1 MLGILTTKAE
11 LHTKQTKDP
20 QEADG
25 AFTLTI
31 LFTFRLRNAMPVDL
45 DITTKKM
52 FRLRL
57 K

>member
-52 FRLRL
+52 LRLRL